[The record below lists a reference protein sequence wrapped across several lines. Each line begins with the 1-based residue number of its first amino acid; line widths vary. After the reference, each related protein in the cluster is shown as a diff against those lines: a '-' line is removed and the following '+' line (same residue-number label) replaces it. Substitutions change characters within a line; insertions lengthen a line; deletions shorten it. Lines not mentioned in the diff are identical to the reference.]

1 MILHV
6 DSFPIIKRALIHYVG
21 RLDKMINSD
30 ELLVKNEIILNDLKK
45 EKGDSDFIISNMK
58 TKSYQPSL
66 VNENSKIVSDA
77 LTCYIHDLEEFQKI
91 LKDKL
96 GVTPQLKNAT
106 EEIAGAHDAKLNLS
120 DSEDPFIEF

>member
-1 MILHV
+1 M
-6 DSFPIIKRALIHYVG
+6 
-21 RLDKMINSD
+21 NSD
-30 ELLVKNEIILNDLKK
+30 EFLVKNEIILNDLKK
-45 EKGDSDFIISNMK
+45 EKEDSDFIISNMK

-96 GVTPQLKNAT
+96 GVTLQQKNTT
-106 EEIAGAHDAKLNLS
+106 EEIAGAHDTKLNLS